1 MRQAMLVALGA
12 LAVSAAC
19 FTVRAA
25 IPHNDQDIP
34 LPFLDLLTF
43 GDDRPACDGRHT
55 DRTMATRDFNWDG
68 SDSVTI
74 RVPGVIRYRR
84 GTGDHVS
91 VHARS
96 WVLDHV
102 RVANG
107 RIEYDCRNIHNS
119 GPVEITL
126 PGVPIRSFALS
137 GAGEMFLDDVQQP
150 ELKIAT
156 SGAASVKAN
165 GEADNASISIAGLG
179 EIDVGRLA
187 TRRVGVSIAGSGD
200 VDVAPQDSAD
210 ISIAGAGRVRLLTEP
225 KELNT
230 HIAGA
235 GRVVHTRK

>member
-1 MRQAMLVALGA
+1 MKPTLTIALGA

-25 IPHNDQDIP
+25 IPHNDLDIP

-43 GDDRPACDGRHT
+43 GDERPSCAGQRS
-55 DRTMATRDFNWDG
+55 DRTMATRDFIWDG
-68 SDSVTI
+68 TDSVTI
-74 RVPGVIRYRR
+74 RVPGIVRYRR

-91 VHARS
+91 VHARN
-96 WVLDHV
+96 WVLNHV
-102 RVANG
+102 RVVDG

-126 PGVPIRSFALS
+126 PGVPMRSFALS
-137 GAGEMFLDDVQQP
+137 GAGKMYLDDVQQT
-150 ELKIAT
+150 ELKITT
-156 SGAASVKAN
+156 SGAAAVEAN
-165 GEADNASISIAGLG
+165 GEADDARVSIAGVG
-179 EIDVGRLA
+179 KIDMGRLA
-187 TRRVGVSIAGSGD
+187 TRRLGVSIAGSGD

-235 GRVVHTRK
+235 GRVLHTRK